1 MLTLPQRLRALRQE
15 RGLTQTQVG
24 EALGVGKMT
33 VSQLE
38 TGRQAV
44 APAKLAKLAQFYG
57 LSVGDLCAFEPAP
70 AAAQAARE
78 EEHLR
83 ARLAAAERALREQ
96 DQVLVEMRG
105 FFTELDRLVGRNAL
119 AAAPLA
125 SQFARF
131 GEVLTAAVTEGL
143 SPAGTRAA
151 TGRAARGK
159 QMAHPT
165 APAEEDEV
173 AQMLQLVLRG
183 VRLRA
188 LLNLPLPG
196 AAPPTG

>member
-1 MLTLPQRLRALRQE
+1 MLTLSQRLRALRQE
-15 RGLTQTQVG
+15 RGLTQAQVG
-24 EALGVGKMT
+24 EALGVGKMM

-57 LSVGDLCAFEPAP
+57 LSVGELCAFEPAP
-70 AAAQAARE
+70 AAAQAVRE

-83 ARLAAAERALREQ
+83 ARLDAAERALRAQ
-96 DQVLVEMRG
+96 DQVLAEMRS
-105 FFTELDRLVGRNAL
+105 FFTDLDRLVSRNAP
-119 AAAPLA
+119 AAASLA
-125 SQFARF
+125 SQFARL
-131 GEVLTAAVTEGL
+131 GEVLTAAVAEGL
-143 SPAGTRAA
+143 SPAGAQAA
-151 TGRAARGK
+151 TGRAVRGK
-159 QMAHPT
+159 RAARPA

-188 LLNLPLPG
+188 LLNLPLPS
-196 AAPPTG
+196 AAGPTG